1 MNNNNKRILRIIA
14 YGVLYPR
21 GILAVLGIRG
31 LVYLYVK
38 KQYSM
43 NKPNYKKAY
52 EILMEY
58 FDYIP
63 DELKED
69 VNLRL
74 NEVNC

>member
-1 MNNNNKRILRIIA
+1 MNTNNKKMMIIA
-14 YGVLYPR
+14 YRVLYPR

-31 LVYLYVK
+31 LVYLHVK
-38 KQYSM
+38 KYYSM